1 MWFIS
6 LYVLAVVPV
15 TSVKPAGTS
24 PHVLESTYS
33 VTEPLTF
40 SGIRKILRTVA
51 LCVKQAGRDRYEIIF
66 KVSPLY
72 NPKNQHPTKL
82 FSPLF
87 HSNRSLPDAST

>member
-1 MWFIS
+1 MEADGLRSHGFIS

-66 KVSPLY
+66 
-72 NPKNQHPTKL
+72 
-82 FSPLF
+82 
-87 HSNRSLPDAST
+87 

>member
-1 MWFIS
+1 MEADGLRSHVVYKFVCAGCS
-6 LYVLAVVPV
+6 ACYV
-15 TSVKPAGTS
+15 GTS

-66 KVSPLY
+66 
-72 NPKNQHPTKL
+72 
-82 FSPLF
+82 
-87 HSNRSLPDAST
+87 